1 MRRRMLLLGTAALG
15 GCSLLPSS
23 EYLQRR
29 DWPLD
34 VHRDTTL
41 PMPPRGKVLLVRAIR
56 SGPGLEERGMRWLL
70 RDGSV
75 HVDFYEQWAVPP
87 AQAVEDDVRQWLAGA
102 GLFSAV
108 VAPGSRLD
116 ADYILEGELTTFI
129 ADPNAGVARLA
140 VNLVLLDQHP
150 TPIKVLLQKTES
162 ADVRLAG
169 TDPPAIAAT
178 MKAAIV
184 EVLRRVEA
192 DVAAATTR

>member
-1 MRRRMLLLGTAALG
+1 MRRRILLLGAAALG

-23 EYLQRR
+23 DYLQQRE
-29 DWPLD
+29 WPLD

-41 PMPPRGKVLLVRAIR
+41 PAPSRGKVLLVRTIR
-56 SGPGLEERGMRWLL
+56 SGPGLEERGMQWLL

-87 AQAVEDDVRQWLAGA
+87 AQAVEDDIRQWLAGA

-116 ADYILEGELTTFI
+116 ADYILDGELTTFI
-129 ADPNAGVARLA
+129 ADPNAGVAHVA
-140 VNLVLLDQHP
+140 VALVLLDQHP
-150 TPIKVLLQKTES
+150 TPIKVLLQRTES

-169 TDPPAIAAT
+169 TDPPAIAAA

-184 EVLRRVEA
+184 EVLRKIEA
-192 DVAAATTR
+192 DVAAATTH

>member
-1 MRRRMLLLGTAALG
+1 MRRRVLLLGAAALG

-23 EYLQRR
+23 EYLQQR

-41 PMPPRGKVLLVRAIR
+41 PAPPHGKVLLVRAIR

-75 HVDFYEQWAVPP
+75 HVDFYEKWAVPP
-87 AQAVEDDVRQWLAGA
+87 AQGVEDDVRQWLAAA

-116 ADYILEGELTTFI
+116 ANYVIEGELTTFI
-129 ADPNAGVARLA
+129 ADPNAGVAHIA
-140 VNLVLLDQHP
+140 ISLVLLDQHP

-162 ADVRLAG
+162 AEVHLAG
-169 TDPPAIAAT
+169 TDPPAIAAA
-178 MKAAIV
+178 MRAAIV
-184 EVLRRVEA
+184 EVLRKIEA
-192 DVAAATTR
+192 DVAKATR